1 MEYEAIIGLEVHAQ
15 LNTKSKIFCSCS
27 TEFGAEPNSHLCPIC
42 AGYPGVLP
50 VLNEEVLRKS
60 ILTGLALHCKISDF
74 SRFARKNYFYPDLP
88 KNYQVSQFEQPIC
101 YEGYLD
107 VPTEKGIRRIG
118 VTRAHMEEDAGKLIH
133 SGRGESFVDLNRTG
147 VPLLEIVSEPDIRTP
162 DEAKEY
168 MQMLCSLLKY
178 LDVCDGNMEEGSLR
192 CDANVSIRPVG
203 QKEFGTKAEV
213 KNINSFNFVKK
224 ALEYEIKRQLEVVQD
239 GGKILQETRLYDS
252 DRNVTESMRSKEQ
265 AHDYRYFPEPD
276 LVPIEVSTEYIAE
289 IKSKMPELPWDR
301 EARFVKELGLPD
313 YDAHVLTSSR
323 ALAEYFEE
331 ALAIHNNPKGIANW
345 IMAELMREL
354 SGRETHLSE
363 FPLSPRQL
371 AGLVKLIDN
380 QTISG
385 KMAKNVFA
393 DILKTD
399 KDPEAYVKEKGLVQI
414 TDSSAIE
421 KMIEEV
427 IAANPKAVEEYKG
440 GKEGAIN
447 SLVGQAMKASK
458 GKANPQMV
466 RDLLLK
472 KLTE

>member
-1 MEYEAIIGLEVHAQ
+1 
-15 LNTKSKIFCSCS
+15 
-27 TEFGAEPNSHLCPIC
+27 
-42 AGYPGVLP
+42 
-50 VLNEEVLRKS
+50 
-60 ILTGLALHCKISDF
+60 
-74 SRFARKNYFYPDLP
+74 
-88 KNYQVSQFEQPIC
+88 
-101 YEGYLD
+101 
-107 VPTEKGIRRIG
+107 
-118 VTRAHMEEDAGKLIH
+118 
-133 SGRGESFVDLNRTG
+133 
-147 VPLLEIVSEPDIRTP
+147 
-162 DEAKEY
+162 
-168 MQMLCSLLKY
+168 
-178 LDVCDGNMEEGSLR
+178 
-192 CDANVSIRPVG
+192 
-203 QKEFGTKAEV
+203 
-213 KNINSFNFVKK
+213 
-224 ALEYEIKRQLEVVQD
+224 
-239 GGKILQETRLYDS
+239 
-252 DRNVTESMRSKEQ
+252 
-265 AHDYRYFPEPD
+265 
-276 LVPIEVSTEYIAE
+276 
-289 IKSKMPELPWDR
+289 
-301 EARFVKELGLPD
+301 
-313 YDAHVLTSSR
+313 
-323 ALAEYFEE
+323 
-331 ALAIHNNPKGIANW
+331 
-345 IMAELMREL
+345 MAELMREL